1 VLAVPLAIKAEQPV
15 KVVRIGWLGGASPG
29 EGQNFILEFR
39 WAHGMTEQLPHLAAE
54 FVRRKVDFIIVA
66 SSPSALAAIHATSII
81 PIVMVS
87 GGVDPVGQG
96 LVASLAR
103 PGGNV
108 TGLVLFRGAEVAG
121 KYLEIFKEAV
131 SRLSHVAVLWNPG
144 NQGHAVLLRE
154 MERAISSWPCEHP
167 FAPDAS
173 AAVPL
178 MLRHAIRPSQ
188 LLRADQVLE

>member
-1 VLAVPLAIKAEQPV
+1 MRCADRNADSKAEHVAEPSGLGAVLAVPLAIKAEQPV

-108 TGLVLFRGAEVAG
+108 TGLVLFPGAEVAG
-121 KYLEIFKEAV
+121 KYLEIFQFPDGAGSSLRYGNLKRSFRRKE
-131 SRLSHVAVLWNPG
+131 H
-144 NQGHAVLLRE
+144 
-154 MERAISSWPCEHP
+154 
-167 FAPDAS
+167 
-173 AAVPL
+173 
-178 MLRHAIRPSQ
+178 
-188 LLRADQVLE
+188 